1 MMKLIF
7 TREIDLTEKDM
18 TSIHL
23 VAKYEV
29 DNQIYLIYKTGKY
42 NPKTSQIPNML
53 PYDPSLYMYRHRMKE
68 VESRRKRI
76 SKTSS

>member
-7 TREIDLTEKDM
+7 TKGVNLTEKDM

-23 VAKYEV
+23 VAQFEIDDK
-29 DNQIYLIYKTGKY
+29 IYLIYKTGKY
-42 NPKTSQIPNML
+42 NPKTSQIPNHL
-53 PYDPSLYMYRHRMKE
+53 PYDASRYMHRHRMNE

-76 SKTSS
+76 LKTSS